1 MINPFESEITSDI
14 SDEELLFSAT
24 GGDQNSLEKLIRRH
38 QAWIYNIALRM
49 VLDPYDAEDVTQDV
63 LIKIVSG
70 LPNFK
75 GKSKFSTWAYR
86 ITANHVI
93 NMKERILEKK
103 ELPFTYYWKKRNVS
117 SDLEMPDQKSLPVD
131 LAVLVNEARIGC
143 MLAMLI
149 YLRRDH
155 RLVYI
160 LGEIFGAND
169 KMGSEILGIRPGNFR
184 IKLHRARKQVYD
196 FMHRECGLIHEKNS
210 CHCDSKIK
218 LLIGNGK
225 LNSDKLRFTRN
236 YKHEVIQIASER
248 RRQLSNFM
256 ERYCQRLFRE
266 HPFYTP
272 PDFVESLNKILDSND
287 LKIICRDQSRD

>member
-1 MINPFESEITSDI
+1 MINPFSSEIVSDI
-14 SDEELLFSAT
+14 SDEELVSSAAA
-24 GGDQNSLEKLIRRH
+24 GDQDSLEKLIRRH

-63 LIKIVSG
+63 LIKIVNG
-70 LPNFK
+70 LPAFK
-75 GKSKFSTWAYR
+75 GESKFSTWAYR

-93 NMKERILEKK
+93 NMKERVLEKK
-103 ELPFTYYWKKRNVS
+103 DLPFTYYWKKRKVS
-117 SDLEMPDQKSLPVD
+117 SEVEVPDQKSLPVD

-149 YLRRDH
+149 YLRREY

-160 LGEIFGAND
+160 LGEIFGLND

-184 IKLHRARKQVYD
+184 TKLYRARKQVYD
-196 FMHRECGLIHEKNS
+196 FMHRECGLIHEQNS

-225 LNSDKLRFTRN
+225 LNPEKLRFTRN
-236 YKHEVIQIASER
+236 YKHEMIQIAAKR
-248 RRQLSNFM
+248 RRELSNLM
-256 ERYCQRLFRE
+256 EKYCQRLFRE

-272 PDFVESLNKILDSND
+272 PDFVESLNRIVDSD
-287 LKIICRDQSRD
+287 HLKFICRDQSRD